1 MRARSLTRAAR
12 ALPFV
17 LAAALAAL
25 ILRIT
30 AGCSST
36 QPPPPAADAAP
47 DADEAGCPQDLPASC
62 PAPPPS
68 YATDVLPVFERRCW
82 MCHSDGGI
90 EDQLHDFST
99 YDHIFAQKG
108 PILTQ
113 VYGCLMP
120 LADGGT
126 PLTADE
132 RKAMLGWLVCGAPN
146 N

>member
-1 MRARSLTRAAR
+1 MTAATR

-17 LAAALAAL
+17 LATAIAALV
-25 ILRIT
+25 LRTT
-30 AGCSST
+30 AGCSSP
-36 QPPPPAADAAP
+36 QPTPADAAP
-47 DADEAGCPQDLPASC
+47 DASADATECPQDLPASC
-62 PAPPPS
+62 PSPPPS
-68 YATDVLPVFERRCW
+68 YATDVLPVIERRCW

-120 LADGGT
+120 LLDGGGT
-126 PLTADE
+126 PLTPDE
-132 RKAMLGWLVCGAPN
+132 RKAMLGWLVCGSPN